1 MNQKILCLFILLLG
15 IAFSS
20 SCNPKQAST
29 TPPALGTT
37 QTQPTPA
44 PVSTNT
50 PQLNMPNPASAFCVE
65 QGFKSEIRT
74 AADGS
79 QSGVCIFPDGSEC
92 DEWAYFRG
100 ECDLILPTTQTPVVT
115 SNSTFSTDLVIPQS
129 VSMPA
134 GVIVDPRNGITDLT
148 QGLIFYN
155 TDGLIIGELL
165 APQASNIHAAGH
177 YQGSLNFPL
186 VFHSFELESKEH
198 NLSINGGSV
207 PTNPGGQVSVLA
219 PLDDKDM
226 LSGLVGVPGE
236 PILFYI
242 VFQPI
247 DATLRSQLVIG
258 SVDSISAATPIL
270 TLESNESRYWVPIA
284 IQMKEG
290 APNGLWFTRTPWG
303 IGGDIVFSY
312 QEGLSY
318 LDLTSGTIHEALATD
333 ENLSSLSLDQT
344 WVAYT
349 VRNDTGSE
357 FFIRNLVGGD
367 PIAIPSLPESDRG
380 AGDGIFSP
388 SNKYIA
394 WREAQGS
401 LFDGDFQQTIR
412 VSTLDG
418 QIVGD
423 FKDVS
428 FYKTAELSE
437 GGTQVKPVGW
447 LNDESILVQVI
458 AAEKPHDGTLVALNV
473 TTGQFT
479 LFAQGFLAGWFYP

>member
-1 MNQKILCLFILLLG
+1 MLNNG
-15 IAFSS
+15 S
-20 SCNPKQAST
+20 
-29 TPPALGTT
+29 T
-37 QTQPTPA
+37 QT
-44 PVSTNT
+44 
-50 PQLNMPNPASAFCVE
+50 
-65 QGFKSEIRT
+65 
-74 AADGS
+74 D
-79 QSGVCIFPDGSEC
+79 
-92 DEWAYFRG
+92 
-100 ECDLILPTTQTPVVT
+100 
-115 SNSTFSTDLVIPQS
+115 
-129 VSMPA
+129 
-134 GVIVDPRNGITDLT
+134 
-148 QGLIFYN
+148 
-155 TDGLIIGELL
+155 
-165 APQASNIHAAGH
+165 
-177 YQGSLNFPL
+177 
-186 VFHSFELESKEH
+186 
-198 NLSINGGSV
+198 
-207 PTNPGGQVSVLA
+207 PGGQVSVLA

-247 DATLRSQLVIG
+247 EATLRSQFVLG
-258 SVDSISAATPIL
+258 NVDSISTATPIL
-270 TLESNESRYWVPIA
+270 TLESNESRYWVPVA
-284 IQMKEG
+284 IQMKDG
-290 APNGLWFTRTPWG
+290 TPNGLWFTRAPWG

-318 LDLTSGTIHEALATD
+318 LDLDSGTIHEVLAED
-333 ENLSSLSLDQT
+333 KNLSSLSLDQT

-357 FFIRNLVGGD
+357 FFIRNLTGGD

-401 LFDGDFQQTIR
+401 LFDGNFQQTIR

-447 LNDESILVQVI
+447 LNDEFILVQVI